1 MGAVA
6 FLLIVIVII
15 PGLMQTFIESGKYQK
30 CMDKMDNFI
39 GNCNADE
46 KSKCENEF

>member
-1 MGAVA
+1 MEVLA
-6 FLLIVIVII
+6 FLLVVVVII

-39 GNCNADE
+39 VSCNTDE
-46 KSKCENEF
+46 KVKEDL